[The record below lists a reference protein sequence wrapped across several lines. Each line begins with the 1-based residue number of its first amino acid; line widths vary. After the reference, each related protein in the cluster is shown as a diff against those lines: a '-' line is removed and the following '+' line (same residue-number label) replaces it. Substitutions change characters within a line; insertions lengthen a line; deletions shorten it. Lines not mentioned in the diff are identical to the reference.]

1 MTERFPDQ
9 NKQMENRFL
18 VSQLDQSDFSHMP
31 NLVGNRQ
38 EKQEGVPSCWHT
50 PALSIQAPGDSGL
63 PYLQT
68 LSRKRHPEIPA
79 CKSFRSSIPNT
90 FRSLETARDGRIS
103 KPGFVLLKKTM
114 CCFICTVKRTTAF
127 LVGCILH
134 KAGRQPPPREVL

>member
-31 NLVGNRQ
+31 NLVGNWQ
-38 EKQEGVPSCWHT
+38 EKQERVPSCWHT

-68 LSRKRHPEIPA
+68 LSRD
-79 CKSFRSSIPNT
+79 T
-90 FRSLETARDGRIS
+90 
-103 KPGFVLLKKTM
+103 LK
-114 CCFICTVKRTTAF
+114 FPPVNPFAAAYRTHSG
-127 LVGCILH
+127 L
-134 KAGRQPPPREVL
+134 